1 MDVSVYL
8 WHIPPR
14 SPDLNPVERFWAY
27 LRKRLEAMD
36 LRDLIEK
43 RPPVDKAGLKARVR
57 MVVAQQKSKGVAKN
71 LVASLLKTCKHVQK
85 NKGAAAR
92 G

>member
-1 MDVSVYL
+1 MFQYFRRLDWQNWQVAVRKLAVLSLY
-8 WHIPPR
+8 
-14 SPDLNPVERFWAY
+14 RFW
-27 LRKRLEAMD
+27 L
-36 LRDLIEK
+36 
-43 RPPVDKAGLKARVR
+43 
-57 MVVAQQKSKGVAKN
+57 VVAQQKSKGVAKN